1 MCRNGWHKE
10 DTTGKRDL
18 MGGSLVKGAEDIV
31 ADRVTE
37 DVISVHQCVLQI
49 EFGT

>member
-1 MCRNGWHKE
+1 MRRNGWHKE

-18 MGGSLVKGAEDIV
+18 AGGFLVQGAEDIV

-37 DVISVHQCVLQI
+37 DVISVHQCALQI
-49 EFGT
+49 EFDT